1 MSTEPEKKPSGC
13 GVLIMY
19 TGLFRR
25 TRRSTSS
32 SALSTQTPSENSKRR
47 RSGSDESSLI
57 VTATTT
63 SATVA
68 KPNAHHP
75 HHPHH
80 HHHPIVPA
88 APPARK
94 QAHAPPAHAAHMMR
108 MESAITREL
117 DHAIYDHQRSKASG
131 SLVRASSSNFN
142 VFGHLGNIRA
152 GNSNP
157 APPPMTTTA
166 REPREARKPNAS
178 PPPPP
183 TKEPVL
189 CRALSRR
196 LDPEE
201 LKTMGNEEYKKG
213 RFAEALALYD
223 RAISLDPNRA
233 SYRSNKAAALMGLGR
248 LLEAVE
254 ECKEA
259 VRIEPSYGRAHHRLA
274 TLYLRLGEAEKA
286 IKHFKMAGDES
297 DPNDVMRAQAVQSHI
312 NRCREARRLREWHT
326 VLKEAESAISAGS
339 DSAPQVLAPQAEA
352 LLKLQRHQD
361 AEAALAGTPIFD
373 LEASMRFFEPASY
386 AHFLM
391 IRAQVDMAA
400 GRFDEAVAGA
410 QRAGR
415 ADPNNRDAGAVLR
428 LARAVAAARASGN
441 ELFKAGKFGE
451 ACAAYGEG
459 LQQEPVN
466 AVLLCNRAACYSK
479 LGQHKRAV
487 EDCTAA
493 LNVRPAYAKARL
505 RRADCNA
512 KMKRWEAAVQ
522 DYEALVKAAPGDEE
536 VARSLA
542 EARAQLKKQRQYDQV
557 DDDDED
563 A

>member
-32 SALSTQTPSENSKRR
+32 SAFSTQTPSENSKRR

-63 SATVA
+63 STTVA

-75 HHPHH
+75 HHHN
-80 HHHPIVPA
+80 PIVPA

-94 QAHAPPAHAAHMMR
+94 PTHAPPAHAAHMMR

-142 VFGHLGNIRA
+142 VFGHLGNIRV

-213 RFAEALALYD
+213 
-223 RAISLDPNRA
+223 A
-233 SYRSNKAAALMGLGR
+233 SYRSNKAAALTGLGR

-254 ECKEA
+254 ECQEA

-286 IKHFKMAGDES
+286 IKHFKMAGDEA
-297 DPNDVMRAQAVQSHI
+297 DPNNVMRAQAVQSHI

-361 AEAALAGTPIFD
+361 AEAALTGTPVFD
-373 LEASMRFFEPASY
+373 LEASMRFFESALY
-386 AHFLM
+386 AHFLV
-391 IRAQVDMAA
+391 IRAQVDMVA

-410 QRAGR
+410 QQAGR
-415 ADPNNRDAGAVLR
+415 ADPNNRDVGVVLR
-428 LARAVAAARASGN
+428 RARAVAAARASGN

-512 KMKRWEAAVQ
+512 KVRN
-522 DYEALVKAAPGDEE
+522 YG
-536 VARSLA
+536 
-542 EARAQLKKQRQYDQV
+542 
-557 DDDDED
+557 
-563 A
+563 